1 MVSCGDDEYKTEKNK
16 TTIFYLIRHAEKERS
31 NPDNQNINLTL
42 KGLDRANKWVIY
54 FDTIHFS
61 SIYTTPY

>member
-31 NPDNQNINLTL
+31 NPDNQDLNLTL
-42 KGLDRANKWVIY
+42 KGLDRANK
-54 FDTIHFS
+54 
-61 SIYTTPY
+61 